1 MRLMLLLLLSV
12 SALSVSALAEDTEIP
27 STENSAE
34 NLPIDLQFTWLS
46 IARFQML
53 TDGEQDTIVVSSRD
67 FLVFM
72 MRATGERYFETCVKR
87 ITNTELLAIKNT
99 ILSVTPNDQEY
110 VFSAVA
116 RISNRLFGLCSIPKQ
131 NKDSNRA

>member
-1 MRLMLLLLLSV
+1 MRLMLILLLLSV
-12 SALSVSALAEDTEIP
+12 SFALAEVVEIP
-27 STENSAE
+27 LTENSTE

-46 IARFQML
+46 VARFQML
-53 TDGEQDTIVVSSRD
+53 TNGEQDTIVVSSRD

-72 MRATGERYFETCVKR
+72 MRSTGERYFENCVKR
-87 ITNTELLAIKNT
+87 ITNTELYAIKNT
-99 ILSVTPNDQEY
+99 ILSVEPNDDEY

-131 NKDSNRA
+131 NQDTDRA

>member
-1 MRLMLLLLLSV
+1 MRLMLILLLLSV
-12 SALSVSALAEDTEIP
+12 SLALADDVEIP
-27 STENSAE
+27 LTENSTE

-53 TDGEQDTIVVSSRD
+53 TDGEQDAIVVSSRD

-72 MRATGERYFETCVKR
+72 MRSNRERGLENCVKK
-87 ITNTELLAIKNT
+87 ITNTELYAIKNT
-99 ILSVTPNDQEY
+99 ILSIKPNEQEY

-116 RISNRLFGLCSIPKQ
+116 RISNRLFGLCSIPKK
-131 NKDSNRA
+131 KDNHRA